1 MWCLSVARCATRFVW
16 CARTFSRLNLG
27 RARDLHHSLA
37 IDRIHPRSGTT
48 SLRTD
53 TQLALSAIQDILV
66 LVQNHIGTERQPAE
80 RAIAHASDG
89 RRIGDARSDSKR
101 TVCALP
107 RGHTLAH
114 LGVVVVLVQ
123 QWSAR
128 NICRLDFGTRQ
139 VGGATACPIRGRRRV
154 CGTANVNVLGHLER
168 GSLLLTRFGFT

>member
-89 RRIGDARSDSKR
+89 RRIGDANRLCLAKRPYIGPLGRCGRARS
-101 TVCALP
+101 TMVCPQYLS
-107 RGHTLAH
+107 
-114 LGVVVVLVQ
+114 LGF
-123 QWSAR
+123 R
-128 NICRLDFGTRQ
+128 H
-139 VGGATACPIRGRRRV
+139 ATSRRRNRV
-154 CGTANVNVLGHLER
+154 PHSRAAPGVRYRECQCTRSFGER
-168 GSLLLTRFGFT
+168 ESSSYTIWVYMKF